1 MFLPGNEDWQ
11 QLPPSEAVL
20 WLFGIIIRG
29 SVSWGTTGAGA
40 LSTWGLTESN
50 LLMGIDNYT
59 VKFHLFLKVS
69 SQSSLYENKVLFT
82 KTFQASPG

>member
-20 WLFGIIIRG
+20 WLFGIMIRG

-40 LSTWGLTESN
+40 LSTWGLTEGNS
-50 LLMGIDNYT
+50 LMGIDNC
-59 VKFHLFLKVS
+59 L
-69 SQSSLYENKVLFT
+69 
-82 KTFQASPG
+82 